1 MNVSYDRE
9 WESTRKLGKVGQSAI
24 IKRSSANH
32 YPKICHIYPTNA
44 TNCTCN
50 FDSDNCH
57 YPSAVITR
65 NPSECSAYQTLPR
78 LRRTDWLTARGSF
91 QGWSAT
97 IRLVH
102 WKRKPNKARETR
114 AINSGFCGGWTRASL
129 SKNELCLVGTL
140 SELQTAPKILVKRP
154 SVGV

>member
-1 MNVSYDRE
+1 MTFILRFPFPCPLVEQSPADYRICFRISKAFQKKVKSRHIFYVKCTSRGLKQSADERVLRSRMRIAAR
-9 WESTRKLGKVGQSAI
+9 STRKLGKVGQSAI

-78 LRRTDWLTARGSF
+78 LRRTFRFNGLINRAR
-91 QGWSAT
+91 
-97 IRLVH
+97 
-102 WKRKPNKARETR
+102 
-114 AINSGFCGGWTRASL
+114 
-129 SKNELCLVGTL
+129 
-140 SELQTAPKILVKRP
+140 
-154 SVGV
+154 